1 MALIEIYHVVAD
13 MFDVDPD
20 WTNAIVEGT
29 LVTLNANGLVA
40 ISNATDRVLGVAGD
54 TLSNAQSGT
63 PYAADVVVSGSG
75 ATRSTANRVSDMFNE
90 TLSSSLMT
98 VYHGGGRF
106 ATDVFTAGLTFVP
119 AQALYSD
126 ATGHV
131 TNVNGGGNIIGSV
144 AAAPAAWPS
153 GVPGTVVE
161 QSMSLGNYLDFIL
174 NI

>member
-13 MFDVDPD
+13 MFAVDPD

-40 ISNATDRVLGVAGD
+40 ISNATDQVLGVAAD

-63 PYAADVVVSGSG
+63 PYSANIIVSGSG
-75 ATRSTANRVSDMFNE
+75 ATRQTENRVSDFYNE

-98 VYHGGGRF
+98 VYHAGGRF
-106 ATDVFTAGLTFVP
+106 GSDVFVAGLNYVP
-119 AQALYSD
+119 AQALYSN
-126 ATGHV
+126 ATGHL
-131 TNVNGGGNIIGSV
+131 TNVNGTGTLVGHVVS
-144 AAAPAAWPS
+144 APAGWPS
-153 GVPGTVVE
+153 GVPGTVVD
-161 QSMSLGNYLDFIL
+161 QSMSLGTYIDFIL